1 VTGQLLRG
9 NLDLILLAIL
19 EDGPK
24 YGRQIIG
31 EARDRTDGYF
41 DFREGSLYP
50 ALHRLE
56 QTGLVVGEF
65 APSDAGGPR
74 RRYYRLTDEGH
85 RQLAAK
91 RQDFERFN
99 GAVRALWGREG

>member
-1 VTGQLLRG
+1 MTGQLLRG

-31 EARDRTDGYF
+31 EAKDRTGGYF

-56 QTGLVVGEF
+56 RSKLVVAEF

-74 RRYYRLTDEGH
+74 RRYYRLTERGE
-85 RQLAAK
+85 RELAAK
-91 RQDFERFN
+91 RQAFEAFN
-99 GAVRALWGREG
+99 GAVKALWGRG